1 MTPFQNPSIY
11 IGSLRIDEPITVL
24 TDIIFCFVCF
34 YAYTKTITFSSYIAT
49 KLYSYF
55 FLTTGIST
63 LVAAIIGHAF
73 LYYFGKDAKIYGWTL
88 GIFSIS
94 FAQFAALYNTKSILQ
109 IKLFK
114 TIFFILCLEIIIA
127 LISTFYFWSFI
138 VVIIHTTFS
147 LLIVATSLEY
157 LKYKNE
163 KSELSKYII
172 IGVGVLVI
180 ASICHM
186 LKLGFGKW
194 FNHLDVSHVFM
205 TLGIYS
211 MYHGVKKYNKQLT
224 KTTHHDYSSST

>member
-1 MTPFQNPSIY
+1 
-11 IGSLRIDEPITVL
+11 
-24 TDIIFCFVCF
+24 
-34 YAYTKTITFSSYIAT
+34 
-49 KLYSYF
+49 
-55 FLTTGIST
+55 
-63 LVAAIIGHAF
+63 VAAIIGHAF

-163 KSELSKYII
+163 KSELSKYIL

-205 TLGIYS
+205 TLGVYS

-224 KTTHHDYSSST
+224 H

>member
-1 MTPFQNPSIY
+1 MIPFQNPSIY
-11 IGSLRIDEPITVL
+11 IGDLRIDEPITAL
-24 TDIIFCFVCF
+24 TDIIFCMVCF
-34 YAYTKTITFSSYIAT
+34 YAYSKTKPTSNYIAT

-63 LVAAIIGHAF
+63 LVAAIVGHAF
-73 LYYFGKDAKIYGWTL
+73 LYYFGKDAKIYGWIL

-94 FAQFAALYNTKSILQ
+94 FAQFAALYNTKSIIQL
-109 IKLFK
+109 KLFK
-114 TIFFILCLEIIIA
+114 TIFFILCLETIIA
-127 LISTFYFWSFI
+127 FFATFHFWTFI

-163 KSELSKYII
+163 KSELSKYIL
-172 IGVGVLVI
+172 IGVGVLII
-180 ASICHM
+180 ASLCHI

-205 TLGIYS
+205 TIGIYS
-211 MYHGVKKYNKQLT
+211 MYLGVKKYNK
-224 KTTHHDYSSST
+224 TTN